1 MKERLIDSV
10 IILVLLTVGYIT
22 HSLMSNVS
30 NISPDTAGVEIN
42 LVGQTDYGLGDL
54 ADFSATANNK
64 KVQLVSDWKILKNN
78 QEVVFKNIS
87 DNNIIFPVGVEKSN
101 IQVLFHGSYIDP
113 STKKIKTSGFII
125 KNVTVGGQVPT
136 PPEPPKPEPDN
147 PIIPDGKYKISQTV
161 YTTAVALVQ
170 SSKLPESA
178 GALSKSYQSV
188 ADNITK
194 KEYASLKDA
203 YADLKI
209 KNAEAIK
216 GVKGN
221 IDDWQAWDDAIRKIV
236 SNLHNTKKLNLIDH
250 ADILSEIS
258 VGLSYIK

>member
-1 MKERLIDSV
+1 MRERLIDSI
-10 IILVLLTVGYIT
+10 IILVLITAGYIT
-22 HSLMSNVS
+22 HSVVNNVS
-30 NISPDTAGVEIN
+30 NTGPETAGVEIS
-42 LVGQTDYGLGDL
+42 VTGQTEYGLGDL
-54 ADFSATANNK
+54 ADFAATTNNK

-78 QEVVFKNIS
+78 QEVVFKTLN
-87 DNNIIFPVGVEKSN
+87 DNNIIFPVGVEKTN

-113 STKKIKTSGFII
+113 STKKIKTSGFVV

-178 GALSKSYQSV
+178 GALSRSYQTV

-194 KEYASLKDA
+194 KQYTSLKDA
-203 YADLKI
+203 YADLKT

-216 GVKGN
+216 SVKGN

-236 SNLHNTKKLNLIDH
+236 TNLHNTKKLNLIDH

-258 VGLSYIK
+258 IGLSYIK